1 MVKFK
6 TLSMAIAGAA
16 CVTIGSAV
24 APGSAQAATITNNF
38 RADVTT
44 GSLAGQSFFGS
55 FQYDDAALTDTS
67 IQIIDPINGN
77 QIINHSNGL
86 LDLSFDILGTTYTEE
101 SDAGFPDFPQLNF
114 QNGSF
119 QFLDFLVFPPAVTD
133 DSQRDLRFF
142 QVGYNLDPTLDPLG
156 SYFGAAFV
164 SEPEVPFGLPFLGSQ
179 GSVTYGSSTAVP
191 APAVFPG
198 VLAAGALGAVYRKR
212 QSKKVSA

>member
-6 TLSMAIAGAA
+6 TLSMAIAGAV
-16 CVTIGSAV
+16 CVTLGSAV
-24 APGSAQAATITNNF
+24 APNSAEAVTMTNDF
-38 RADVTT
+38 RVDVTT

-77 QIINHSNGL
+77 QIINPSNGL
-86 LDLSFDILGTTYTEE
+86 LDLSFDFLGTTYTEE
-101 SDAGFPDFPQLNF
+101 SDDGFPDFPQLNF

-119 QFLDFLVFPPAVTD
+119 QFLDFLVFPPAVTND
-133 DSQRDLRFF
+133 PQRDIRFF
-142 QVGYNLDPTLDPLG
+142 QVGYNNDPMLGPLG

-164 SEPEVPFGLPFLGSQ
+164 SEPDVPLGQPFSGSQ
-179 GSVTYGSSTAVP
+179 GTVTYGSATPVP

-212 QSKKVSA
+212 QRKKVSA